1 MSRDLN
7 KVRKQACIWEQS
19 VLGNGNS
26 MCKGPEAGELE
37 CVVGVEWRK
46 ESSKDMRSILL

>member
-1 MSRDLN
+1 
-7 KVRKQACIWEQS
+7 
-19 VLGNGNS
+19 